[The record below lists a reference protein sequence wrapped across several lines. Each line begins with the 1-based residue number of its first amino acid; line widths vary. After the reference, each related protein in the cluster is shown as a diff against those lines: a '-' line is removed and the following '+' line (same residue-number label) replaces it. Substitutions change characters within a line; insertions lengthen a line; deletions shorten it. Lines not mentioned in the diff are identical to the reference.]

1 MNQYIEI
8 GLWALLFFY
17 FVYRLFPKKQQ
28 VPVIDEI
35 QEVINNPEY
44 KAKSRYE

>member
-1 MNQYIEI
+1 MNSYLEI

-17 FVYRLFPKKQQ
+17 LGYRLFYRNRPN
-28 VPVIDEI
+28 PIAEEIDE
-35 QEVINNPEY
+35 VLNNPEY